1 MSESPQKPEKLMVRV
16 KEMMETRH
24 YAVSTQKT
32 YRYWILDYIRY
43 HGMQH
48 PASLGKPQVEAF
60 LTYLACNRKL
70 SASSQNQA
78 FNAVLFLYRHVLG
91 IELGSEINAS
101 RARKRERVPIVLTAK
116 EGKAVLSHMT
126 GVTGLMAGLLYGAGL
141 RINECLS
148 LRVTHLDFEAN
159 RIFVVDGKGKK
170 DRFTIMPA
178 RLKQKLNDH
187 LLRVERLHDRDLA
200 DGWGSVVM
208 PHSLGRKYKNASK
221 QFRWQYVFPA
231 KTLFR
236 NKETGERGR
245 WHVLP
250 DTLRKA
256 VRDATSAAG
265 VRKRVSPHIFR
276 HSFATRLLEQGY
288 NIRTVQELL
297 GHKNVKTTMLYT
309 HVMDK
314 SEFDVIS
321 PIDCWGD

>member
-1 MSESPQKPEKLMVRV
+1 MSANPKKPKKLMVRV
-16 KEMMETRH
+16 MEMMETRH

-32 YRYWILDYIRY
+32 YRYWIMDYIQY
-43 HGMQH
+43 HKMQH
-48 PASLGKPQVEAF
+48 PALLGKPQVEAF
-60 LTYLACNRKL
+60 LTHLACNRHL

-78 FNAVLFLYRHVLG
+78 FNAVLFLYRHVLD
-91 IELGSEINAS
+91 IELGKEINAS
-101 RARKRERVPIVLTAK
+101 RARTRERIPVVLTAK
-116 EGKAVLSHMT
+116 EGKAVLSQMS
-126 GVTGLMAGLLYGAGL
+126 GVAGLMTGLLYGAGL
-141 RINECLS
+141 RVNECLT

-159 RIFVVDGKGKK
+159 RIFIVDGKGRK

-178 RLKQKLNDH
+178 RLKSKLNDH
-187 LLRVERLHDRDLA
+187 LRRVQQLHAKDLA
-200 DGWGSVVM
+200 DGWGSVEM
-208 PHSLGRKYKNASK
+208 PYALGKKYKGDSRK
-221 QFRWQYVFPA
+221 FRWQYVFPA
-231 KTLFR
+231 KTLFQ

-250 DTLRKA
+250 DNLRKA

-265 VRKRVSPHIFR
+265 VRKRVSPHTFR

-297 GHKNVKTTMLYT
+297 GHRNVKTTMLYT

-321 PIDCWGD
+321 PIDCWGN

>member
-1 MSESPQKPEKLMVRV
+1 MAAKPKRLMVQV
-16 KEMMETRH
+16 AETMTTRH
-24 YAVSTQKT
+24 YALSTQKT
-32 YRYWILDYIRY
+32 YRYWILAYIRH
-43 HGMQH
+43 HGVQH
-48 PASLGKPQVEAF
+48 PATLGKPEVEAF
-60 LTYLACNRKL
+60 LTYLACDRNL

-78 FNAVLFLYRHVLG
+78 FNAVLFRYRHVLD

-101 RARKRERVPIVLTAK
+101 RARTRERVPTVLTAK
-116 EGKAVLSHMT
+116 EGKAVLAQMT
-126 GVTGLMAGLLYGAGL
+126 GVTGLMAGLLYGTGL
-141 RINECLS
+141 RVGECLS

-178 RLKQKLNDH
+178 LLKQKLNDH
-187 LLRVERLHDRDLA
+187 LRRVKRLHDQDLA
-200 DGWGSVVM
+200 DGWGSVAM
-208 PHSLGRKYKNASK
+208 PYALGRKYKADSK
-221 QFRWQYVFPA
+221 KFRWQFIFPA

-250 DTLRKA
+250 GILRGA
-256 VRDATSAAG
+256 VREATQAAN
-265 VRKRVSPHIFR
+265 VRKRVSPHTFR

-297 GHKNVKTTMLYT
+297 GHRNVKTTMIYT